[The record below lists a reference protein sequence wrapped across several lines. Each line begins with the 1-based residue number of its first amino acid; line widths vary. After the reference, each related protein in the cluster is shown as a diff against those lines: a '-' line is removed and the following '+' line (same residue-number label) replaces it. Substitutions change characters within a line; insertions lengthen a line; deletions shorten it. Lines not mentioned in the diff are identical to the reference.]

1 MGVEKISQDLLE
13 VNTGEVEHSVGE
25 VEDSVGEVEDSVGEV
40 EDSVGEVEDSVKE
53 VEDSVGE
60 VEGSVGE
67 VEDTGGEV
75 KSVFTAKDFRSLQDK
90 TENIRNMSV
99 HGHTYH
105 GKTRVTSCLLE
116 KVLYSLF

>member
-25 VEDSVGEVEDSVGEV
+25 VEDSVGEVEDSVKEV
-40 EDSVGEVEDSVKE
+40 EDSVGEVED
-53 VEDSVGE
+53 
-60 VEGSVGE
+60 SVGE

>member
-1 MGVEKISQDLLE
+1 MLPKLVSSPYHFSSPSDPTKLVLTQEEEVGVEKISQDLLE

-25 VEDSVGEVEDSVGEV
+25 VED
-40 EDSVGEVEDSVKE
+40 
-53 VEDSVGE
+53 
-60 VEGSVGE
+60 SVGE